1 MAGSCHDGGTATL
14 TPADTALVALVGNP
28 NVGKSTVFNAL
39 TGAHQHVG
47 NWPGKTVQVAQG
59 QWRTPD
65 GARLSV
71 ADLPGTY
78 SLLPE
83 SPDEEL
89 VRDLLTAPLGDRPDL
104 VVFALDAANPARNL
118 YLLSQVLDTGIA
130 LVVMLTMTDIAAKRG
145 SAPDPVVLERALG
158 VPVVAV
164 TGRTGKGLEALAE
177 AVERGPATGRPDA
190 APPAW
195 YQGSELAAAL
205 DPLVAA
211 AAEHSPRPPGSP
223 SPSCAASPCPAPPP
237 PWPLRRHGSP
247 GASNRPTPTPSC

>member
-1 MAGSCHDGGTATL
+1 MAASCHGTTATL
-14 TPADTALVALVGNP
+14 PARTAAGSALIALVGNP

-65 GARLSV
+65 GARLRV

-89 VRDLLTAPLGDRPDL
+89 VRDLLTTPRGDRPDL

-118 YLLSQVLDTGIA
+118 YLLSQVLDTGLP

-145 SAPDPVVLERALG
+145 SAPDAKVLERALG

-164 TGRTGKGLEALAE
+164 TGRTGKGVEALAE
-177 AVERGPATGRPDA
+177 AVERGLAGGRGAA
-190 APPAW
+190 APA
-195 YQGSELAAAL
+195 
-205 DPLVAA
+205 
-211 AAEHSPRPPGSP
+211 
-223 SPSCAASPCPAPPP
+223 
-237 PWPLRRHGSP
+237 
-247 GASNRPTPTPSC
+247 